1 MEMRCVSNP
10 ELGHFLKREHRANSP
25 SYDLDL
31 GRIFNDILTRAYDF
45 VPSEAGAIFL
55 NDPVFAPEN
64 PAEHELVVT
73 TCFGL
78 IADSLL
84 RIRVPTSQGIMGHVY
99 LTGQAYASND
109 PEADPLFV
117 DYLPRDSVFK
127 TQSLICAPLH
137 GEGETIGVIV
147 LMNHRG
153 RAGYNTTDLDLLLI
167 FAQTISAALT
177 NAVEAQ
183 RSREI
188 AKRDELT
195 GLFNDRYLHHCLSLV
210 IEEALARDGE
220 CGLIFLDLDHFKTI
234 NDAYGHLV
242 GSRVL
247 REVGRMLRQVLPGQS
262 IAARYGGDEFVV
274 VVPGA
279 GRQEVYWIAETVRKN
294 IESAIFMEHADP
306 DDPVNYPALAIRGV
320 ISCSLGIATLRSDVV
335 PKLRTQP
342 IDPVAAKNELIRQA
356 DSSMYV
362 AKESGRNSTVCAWEK
377 PGRDEGTTSQESLPG
392 ESEAG

>member
-1 MEMRCVSNP
+1 MDMRCLSNP
-10 ELGHFLKREHRANSP
+10 ELGHFLKREHRAKSP

-31 GRIFNDILTRAYDF
+31 AHIFNDILTRAYDF
-45 VPSEAGAIFL
+45 VPSEAGSIFL
-55 NDPVFAPEN
+55 NDPILGQDN
-64 PAEHELVVT
+64 PAEHELVAAI
-73 TCFGL
+73 CFGQM
-78 IADSLL
+78 ADRLVGT
-84 RIRVPTSQGIMGHVY
+84 RVFATQGIVGHVY

-109 PEADPLFV
+109 PHNDPLF
-117 DYLPRDSVFK
+117 LNHIPSEGSFEIS
-127 TQSLICAPLH
+127 SLICAPLH
-137 GEGETIGVIV
+137 VEGETIGVIE
-147 LMNHRG
+147 LINHRG

-188 AKRDELT
+188 AKRDDLT
-195 GLFNDRYLHHCLSLV
+195 GLFNDRYLHHRLSQV
-210 IEEALARDGE
+210 IEEALGNHRE

-247 REVGRMLRQVLPGQS
+247 REVGQTLRQVLPGQA
-262 IAARYGGDEFVV
+262 IAARYGGDEFVI

-294 IESAIFMEHADP
+294 LETAVFLEHADP
-306 DDPVNYPALAIRGV
+306 NDPLNYPALEIRR
-320 ISCSLGIATLRSDVV
+320 IITCSLGIATLRSDVLPTV
-335 PKLRTQP
+335 HSDT

-356 DSSMYV
+356 DASMYQ
-362 AKESGRNSTVCAWEK
+362 AKDTGRNLTVCAWNE
-377 PGRDEGTTSQESLPG
+377 DEASGSFQQPSHVPEEPSV
-392 ESEAG
+392 